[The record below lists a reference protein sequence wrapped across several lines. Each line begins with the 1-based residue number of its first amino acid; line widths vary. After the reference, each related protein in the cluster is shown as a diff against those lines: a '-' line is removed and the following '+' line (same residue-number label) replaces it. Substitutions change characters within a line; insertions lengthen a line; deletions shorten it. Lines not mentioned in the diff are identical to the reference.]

1 MIDYALPSGHTMK
14 RRDLEPLILDTSLQL
29 FREKGY
35 DNVSVREI
43 CEACDITKPTFYKYA
58 VTKGDLLELFFYR
71 IAGNTDDTWDDPQIQ
86 GSWWNCLKHGFCGF
100 LTSFLS
106 FGTDFSMQ
114 LFIQNVLSEQDRFRV
129 DPDFR
134 SRMAAVIRK
143 AQASGEILDD
153 TEPEQLYDVIMSTM
167 IGFCAWWILNEGS
180 VDVMDEFLDSL
191 QALCEVPA

>member
-1 MIDYALPSGHTMK
+1 MK
-14 RRDLEPLILDTSLQL
+14 RRNLEPLILDTSLQL

-86 GSWWNCLKHGFCGF
+86 GSWWNCLKHGFCWF

-106 FGTDFSMQ
+106 FGTDFCMQ

-153 TEPEQLYDVIMSTM
+153 TEPEQLYDVIMSTL

>member
-106 FGTDFSMQ
+106 FGTDFCMQ

-143 AQASGEILDD
+143 AQASGEIRDD

>member
-1 MIDYALPSGHTMK
+1 MK